1 MTPKSLDKILAD
13 FDDKFNHDD
22 PHGIA
27 IVFRSSDNGS
37 TTQRPAQ
44 DELREFLRQSLASF
58 LLYAAKEVKRTI
70 DQSERLKDVE
80 IYHSALT
87 NLAEQTYAKSEY

>member
-1 MTPKSLDKILAD
+1 M
-13 FDDKFNHDD
+13 
-22 PHGIA
+22 
-27 IVFRSSDNGS
+27 R
-37 TTQRPAQ
+37 AQ
-44 DELREFLRQSLASF
+44 TNAF